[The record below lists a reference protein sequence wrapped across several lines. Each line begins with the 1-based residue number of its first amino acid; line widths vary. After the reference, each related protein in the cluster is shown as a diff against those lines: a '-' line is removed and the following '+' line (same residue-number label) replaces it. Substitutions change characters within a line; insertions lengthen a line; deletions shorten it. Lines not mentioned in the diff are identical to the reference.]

1 MNTNESATLRA
12 PVCQGCPLWDSCG
25 GFDAK
30 YCVPNADAAPA
41 VDIQALTPVETTAAR
56 RAAGESVDSGDD
68 LMPYER
74 AALARGKALPTM
86 TVQGLRD

>member
-1 MNTNESATLRA
+1 MKNATDMLRA

-41 VDIQALTPVETTAAR
+41 PAPDSLALTPAEVLALR
-56 RAAGESVDSGDD
+56 RARGEVVDSGDD
-68 LMPYER
+68 LMPHER
-74 AALARGKALPTM
+74 IL
-86 TVQGLRD
+86 GLRD